1 MSLSAKRFSSS
12 GFPLDTALRPTPC
25 LNSGQQ
31 FVPNPSSEVIS
42 LIRVMLKC
50 LLMFIGQFLSG
61 YGQHSLTEMI
71 PRVWGLVGWGIWE
84 GGIRTGLEVIT
95 GCSSLSREEGLIV
108 L

>member
-50 LLMFIGQFLSG
+50 LLDSLSG
-61 YGQHSLTEMI
+61 YGQLSEMI

>member
-1 MSLSAKRFSSS
+1 MYL
-12 GFPLDTALRPTPC
+12 
-25 LNSGQQ
+25 
-31 FVPNPSSEVIS
+31 
-42 LIRVMLKC
+42 LKC

-95 GCSSLSREEGLIV
+95 GCSSLSREEGSEKCYDCAGV
-108 L
+108 RCYGHCHCHW